1 MLLKSIIIERIKQI
15 PFKSKDG
22 SLYVCGNCKHRCVWY
37 SDIGLCCEYN
47 EDPVI
52 KTDKRDKR
60 AFICSHF
67 SFIGDKQREALLRS
81 LNLLK

>member
-1 MLLKSIIIERIKQI
+1 M
-15 PFKSKDG
+15 PFKSKDC
-22 SLYVCGNCKHRCVWY
+22 SLYVCGNYKHRCVWY
-37 SDIGLCCEYN
+37 FYVGLCYEYN

-67 SFIGDKQREALLRS
+67 SFIGNEQREALLRS